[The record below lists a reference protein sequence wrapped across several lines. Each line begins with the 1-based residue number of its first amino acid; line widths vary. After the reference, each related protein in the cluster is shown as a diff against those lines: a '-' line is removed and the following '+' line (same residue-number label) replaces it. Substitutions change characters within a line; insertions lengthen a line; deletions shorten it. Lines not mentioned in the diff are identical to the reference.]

1 MRQRTC
7 GGEAGAD
14 CATVFPGLLTPSLK
28 TASGCSTLGYYIYT
42 HIQGRARREGRRG
55 GGGKGGREGGR
66 ER

>member
-42 HIQGRARREGRRG
+42 HVQSEEGRE
-55 GGGKGGREGGR
+55 GGGKGGREEGR